1 MFFLFNIKI
10 VLDPDNE
17 IQEVA
22 CVWLDY
28 PSVIAVLINS
38 KDSLNFNQK

>member
-1 MFFLFNIKI
+1 MAFLFNIKI

-17 IQEVA
+17 IKEFK

-28 PSVIAVLINS
+28 PSVITFQANS
-38 KDSLNFNQK
+38 KDSLNLNQK